1 MPGCGPLQGDGSS
14 PGGDGRGAR
23 VSPPDAPGTR
33 VDRRFRRADRVRL
46 HREFDHVY
54 QRGRR
59 VAGRYAL
66 LHAVPNGLGR
76 PRLGTTVGRR
86 VGGAVVR
93 NRVKR
98 WIRETFRLHK
108 AVFPPG
114 HDVVIQARAG
124 AAGATHEELEREI
137 LALAARFL
145 ERWPA

>member
-1 MPGCGPLQGDGSS
+1 
-14 PGGDGRGAR
+14 
-23 VSPPDAPGTR
+23 
-33 VDRRFRRADRVRL
+33 VRL

-54 QRGRR
+54 QQGRR
-59 VAGRYAL
+59 VAGRYVL
-66 LHAVPNGLGR
+66 LHAVPNDLGR

-98 WIRETFRLHK
+98 WIRETFRLNK
-108 AVFPPG
+108 AAFPPE

-124 AAGATHEELEREI
+124 AADATHEALEREI
-137 LALAARFL
+137 LALAARYL